1 MSDAA
6 VDTTRLLHAYV
17 LLYFGFLRGE
27 EQKEFEPQFNA
38 VLKHRSVSVES
49 KKRIAEMHQELR
61 HKKMTK
67 EGCDRKMILD
77 LYVAVLPLLEAYT
90 VLLES
95 KEPLIHKL
103 LDQQEKLIRE
113 FLVCFL
119 MPEAFNDLSI
129 KKICELDLAK
139 NLQPKSDFFLG
150 RAREFVSMH
159 PKSATVRTFLEQ
171 TKNAYLTCAAYLLKR
186 MPFLQCA
193 QAIDPICR
201 GHSPVLRKMEKLGD
215 LMSVLLTEEER
226 QTYSREWKN
235 ISTSPV
241 DKDLC
246 RNIMASWRTYNACL
260 ASQKEATAAVADT
273 LKAPAPAS
281 AATKRKYSSMMDFV
295 SKKARL
301 DHAASQTKD
310 TC

>member
-1 MSDAA
+1 MAERKAKVQEQEKASGIEGPERTEFGVAVDEALLLKKEEEEAGVAGKRAAA
-6 VDTTRLLHAYV
+6 V
-17 LLYFGFLRGE
+17 
-27 EQKEFEPQFNA
+27 
-38 VLKHRSVSVES
+38 
-49 KKRIAEMHQELR
+49 
-61 HKKMTK
+61 
-67 EGCDRKMILD
+67 
-77 LYVAVLPLLEAYT
+77 VAADNNILEAAEALGNMEKSYT

-159 PKSATVRTFLEQ
+159 PKSAT
-171 TKNAYLTCAAYLLKR
+171 
-186 MPFLQCA
+186 
-193 QAIDPICR
+193 
-201 GHSPVLRKMEKLGD
+201 
-215 LMSVLLTEEER
+215 
-226 QTYSREWKN
+226 
-235 ISTSPV
+235 
-241 DKDLC
+241 
-246 RNIMASWRTYNACL
+246 
-260 ASQKEATAAVADT
+260 KEATAAVADT